1 MAASTNYT
9 DLAYDAETV
18 FGTTDA
24 TPQFTILPTTGGSPV
39 NNVTTAV
46 SDVIRSDRQTD
57 DLVVVDGDI
66 SGDIN
71 YELSYAPYQDFM
83 DSVLMNDSVARTI
96 SLTAVTNDGTSDATI
111 IGDTGIEAVCLVGDV
126 VRLAS
131 VTDSTIDGEY
141 VIIASGTNEV
151 TVYPTTGATTSLADL
166 TVKATDI
173 QVNGADPIQGYTF
186 RKKAN
191 NAGSDYYWYYRGC
204 AINTMNFNFAT
215 GSILNGSLGIVG
227 LTEETRTSTL
237 TGELTDVPTPPYS
250 IMNSVSSV
258 GVIRIDGVSL
268 GTCTFSSL
276 DLTIDNQ
283 INAAKSIGT
292 LGACDLA
299 AFSLMVTGNT
309 EVYFNNLD
317 LYNKF
322 LAATS
327 FGITIIVTDGD
338 GNSLGINIPKCKF
351 ETLDTPISGKDSFLM
366 QSGTLKGLRDET
378 GNYMIK
384 ITRID
389 SGA

>member
-9 DLAYDAETV
+9 ELAYDAETV
-18 FGTTDA
+18 FGTYNGA
-24 TPQFTILPTTGGSPV
+24 PQFTILPTTGGSPV
-39 NNVTTAV
+39 NNITTAV
-46 SDVIRSDRQTD
+46 SEVIRSDRQTD
-57 DLVVVDGDI
+57 DLVVVDGEI

-71 YELSYAPYQDFM
+71 YELSYAPYKAFM
-83 DSVLMNDSVARTI
+83 DSVLMNNAAARTI
-96 SLTAVTNDGTSDATI
+96 SLTAVTNNGTIDNTI

-126 VRLAS
+126 IRLGS
-131 VTDSTIDGEY
+131 VADSTINGEY
-141 VIIASGTNEV
+141 VIIASGTNQV
-151 TVYPTTGATTSLADL
+151 TVYPATGATAALIDL
-166 TVKATDI
+166 TVDATAI
-173 QVNGADPIQGYTF
+173 QVNGADPIDGYTI
-186 RKKAN
+186 RKKAT

-227 LTEETRTSTL
+227 LTEETGTATLPGQVSDVST
-237 TGELTDVPTPPYS
+237 PAYS

-258 GVIRIDGVSL
+258 GVIRIGGVSL
-268 GTCTFSSL
+268 GSCTFSSL

-327 FGITIIVTDGD
+327 FDITIIVTDGD

-366 QSGTLKGLRDET
+366 QSGTLKGLRDAT
-378 GNYMIK
+378 GNYMVK

-389 SGA
+389 V